1 MSDRTKKPPLPQVQV
16 IRKPA
21 GAPVSPAPS
30 TVRPQVSPLP
40 AHPAPGAPP
49 TVVKPATPRPSAT
62 VAPRP
67 LSPTPAARPVALSAP
82 RPAGRAPF
90 RGPPRPT
97 TPRPPPTAEAIAA
110 LAKKE
115 RVPNRIAKG
124 ELEGKM
130 KCRIWKKLHAEE
142 AKRFDQAW
150 TLLEATPGLDL
161 ADAFGIVQSGMS
173 VEDFKARRARAKR
186 REAIKEARATV
197 AAETINAFI
206 DDRIADKTEL
216 SFVMGERTVL
226 DVLTAVAPVSF
237 TGERTGQHEK
247 LQVVVLTR
255 KSTWDALLPRLERDP
270 KLAQKPASVARQ
282 PARRPVSD
290 PRAFLPQVG
299 NRISLQLRNGI
310 RLEQPLLAVGPFDVL
325 LGAAGEELF
334 VPLHAMLSWTPV
346 EGAAAA
352 QS

>member
-1 MSDRTKKPPLPQVQV
+1 VQV

-21 GAPVSPAPS
+21 GGPVSPTPVVVVRPS
-30 TVRPQVSPLP
+30 TSPVASP
-40 AHPAPGAPP
+40 VP
-49 TVVKPATPRPSAT
+49 TTTKPSSPRPPSSG
-62 VAPRP
+62 PRP
-67 LSPTPAARPVALSAP
+67 GGARP
-82 RPAGRAPF
+82 PF
-90 RGPPRPT
+90 RGPPRSS
-97 TPRPPPTAEAIAA
+97 TPRPPPTAEGIAI

-173 VEDFKARRARAKR
+173 VDEFKARRARAKR
-186 REAIKEARATV
+186 REAIKEARSTV
-197 AAETINAFI
+197 AAETIDAFI
-206 DDRIADKTEL
+206 QARVADKSEL
-216 SFVMGERTVL
+216 ALVMGERTVL

-247 LQVVVLTR
+247 LHVVVLTR
-255 KSTWDALLPRLERDP
+255 KTTWDALLPKLEREP
-270 KLAQKPASVARQ
+270 KLSQKPASVARQ

-290 PRAFLPQVG
+290 PRGFLPHLGKQVT
-299 NRISLQLRNGI
+299 IQLRNGVK
-310 RLEQPLLAVGPFDVL
+310 LELPLLAVGPFDVL
-325 LGAAGEELF
+325 LGAEGDELF
-334 VPLHAMLSWTPV
+334 VPLHAMLSWAP
-346 EGAAAA
+346 
-352 QS
+352 SP